1 LKQSIMMRHVIGD
14 NWEIKVKACAKK

>member
-1 LKQSIMMRHVIGD
+1 LKQSIMMRHVISD